1 MLDFV
6 LIVGSVTLLVILV
19 LLQRR
24 YDRRLR
30 AQRRLSDRL
39 WAQALQDMKQS
50 AKRKRID

>member
-1 MLDFV
+1 MLDYF
-6 LIVGSVTLLVILV
+6 LIVGSMTLLVGLV

-30 AQRRLSDRL
+30 AQQRLSDRL

-50 AKRKRID
+50 TKRKRID